1 MSSTALVVKLAA
13 DITEVTVFIVET
25 FVVVWYVVFC
35 NSQYFL
41 EDSREFIVGIRLHIS
56 YHKH

>member
-41 EDSREFIVGIRLHIS
+41 EDSR
-56 YHKH
+56 